1 MKPRLFI
8 IGTGGHAAVV
18 IDAVHKQGKYQIAG
32 LVDDFRKA
40 GTIAHGYT
48 VDYSINELADN
59 AAKGVA
65 DDVHFFIA
73 VGDNYSRKQIRR
85 RLPDELRYATI
96 IHPSATVSDS
106 ANISAGSLIMAN
118 AVINSGAAIYEYCI
132 INTGAIVEHDSIIN
146 PFSSLAP
153 SATIGGRCI
162 IGKDSAIGIGATV
175 SNGVYIGQRSVI
187 GAGSVVLKAVPDDVV
202 AFGSPCKVIHPRL
215 ESDKYM

>member
-18 IDAVHKQGKYQIAG
+18 IDAVHKQGVYEIAG
-32 LVDDFRKA
+32 LVDDFRNA

-65 DDVHFFIA
+65 EDMHFFIA
-73 VGDNYSRKQIRR
+73 VGDNYSRKQIRQ
-85 RLPDELRYATI
+85 RLPDELRFATI
-96 IHPSATVSDS
+96 IHPSASISDN
-106 ANISAGSLIMAN
+106 AAIGTGSLIMAN
-118 AVINSGAAIYEYCI
+118 AAINSGAIVTAFCI
-132 INTGAIVEHDSIIN
+132 INTGAIVEHDSIVN
-146 PFSSLAP
+146 PFASLAP
-153 SATIGGRCI
+153 SVTLGGRCV

-187 GAGSVVLKAVPDDVV
+187 GAGSVVLKAIPDDVV

>member
-32 LVDDFRKA
+32 LIDDFKKV
-40 GTIAHGYT
+40 GTIAHGYI

-59 AAKGVA
+59 AAKGIA
-65 DDVHFFIA
+65 DDVFLFIA
-73 VGDNYSRKQIRR
+73 VGDNYSRKQIKRK
-85 RLPDELRYATI
+85 LPAELKYATI
-96 IHPSATVSDS
+96 IHPSASVSDNVTIGVGTFIAS
-106 ANISAGSLIMAN
+106 N
-118 AVINSGAAIYEYCI
+118 ATVNSGASIYYHCI
-132 INTGAIVEHDSIIN
+132 VNTGAIVEHDSIVN
-146 PFSSLAP
+146 PFASLAP
-153 SATIGGRCI
+153 SVTLGGRCV
-162 IGKDSAIGIGATV
+162 IGKASAIGIGATV

-187 GAGSVVLKAVPDDVV
+187 GAGSVVLKAIPDDVV

>member
-18 IDAVHKQGKYQIAG
+18 IDAVHKQGKYQISG
-32 LVDDFRKA
+32 LIDDFKKPGDKA
-40 GTIAHGYT
+40 FDYT
-48 VDYSINELADN
+48 VVGGTDTLKNIDSED
-59 AAKGVA
+59 
-65 DDVHFFIA
+65 FFFVA
-73 VGDNYSRKQIRR
+73 VGDNYSRKKIVENIQ
-85 RLPDELRYATI
+85 PGLRYAMI
-96 IHPSATVSDS
+96 VHPSASVSDS
-106 ANISAGSLIMAN
+106 ALIGVGVFISAN
-118 AVINSGAAIYEYCI
+118 ATVNSGANVSAFCI

-146 PFSSLAP
+146 SFASLAP
-153 SATIGGRCI
+153 SVTLGGRCV

-187 GAGSVVLKAVPDDVV
+187 GAGSVVLKAITDDVV